1 MEVAMVAVTLKNI
14 PIELYERVKQ
24 NAKTN
29 HRSINSELIA
39 IIEQSVMPQPL
50 DVKAWLEKAR
60 QLREMTAHYVI
71 SDEELTGL
79 KNEGRK

>member
-1 MEVAMVAVTLKNI
+1 MEVVMVAVTLKNV

-24 NAKTN
+24 NAKAN
-29 HRSINSELIA
+29 HRSINNELIA

-60 QLREMTAHYVI
+60 QLREITAHYVI
-71 SDEELTGL
+71 SDEELTRL
-79 KNEGRK
+79 KKEGRK